1 MACNLWVIYIYIYIY
16 IHTHGWYLLLNS
28 LAVYLAIHDGY
39 VMKDC
44 MDANDN

>member
-1 MACNLWVIYIYIYIY
+1 MACNLWVIYIYT
-16 IHTHGWYLLLNS
+16 HTHGWYLLLNS

-44 MDANDN
+44 MDVNDS